1 MANPSL
7 ENNEDDFLSDFDPEK
22 VKSIVRKN
30 WLWLILLPAICVL
43 GAYTALR
50 YIKPVYQSSASLKME
65 ERKVPQFGLAK
76 ALQNNPTDDLAGE
89 LEIIK
94 SPLIYEEVISTLN
107 LSISY
112 FAEGRILE
120 QEVYK
125 STPFSVI
132 YEVID
137 ETAYG
142 TRFYVK
148 HLKNNQYELTYEL
161 QGNEI
166 NYKGFFGKV
175 ISTPSFRFVITKN
188 RDFQRDNTP
197 YYFLI
202 YDKLYLMSYLN
213 DNLEVEILNA
223 KAGVI
228 GVSFKDYNLNKAQD
242 IVNTVDSVYTI
253 KTVENKNRENVQK
266 RKYLEQEIERAEQQ
280 LDIVEG
286 RLEGFILENKT
297 DNVDKKIGA
306 YFDKFEGL
314 IEQRVAF
321 NNQLRD
327 IIELRAIVNQPKGI
341 EDLTFILPESTPA
354 ALNDYITRLN
364 ALKLEKEQLALSE
377 YKTTYNFTKKKQQFD
392 FLKRDID
399 KLLRRSKEQIS
410 DDIIDIE
417 LKMQK
422 MERDFIGLPSKATEL
437 SKIKKNYEFIENYYF
452 ELAKQKIQLGLA
464 AAGVVPGFEV
474 LAPASLPREPISP
487 NKLGIYAGATGL
499 GIFLSLSLIVLQ
511 YLLHNKISNQ
521 RELER
526 LVSLPILG
534 AVPKYAQAK
543 MDFSKLV
550 VHNKPKSFISEAFRS
565 IRTNLDFMLSHGQV
579 GQAGKKVISI
589 TSTIS
594 GEGKTFVATN
604 LGGIIAMSNLKVVIV
619 DLDMRK
625 PKLHMAFDAGN
636 VKGTSTILIGRH
648 SYQEC
653 IQSSTVE
660 NLDYITAGP
669 IPPNPSELIL
679 REEFNALIDTL
690 QTLYDIVILDTPP
703 VGLVT
708 DGVLIMQSTTLRI
721 FVLRA
726 EYSKKEFAK
735 NIAKLVRSNELQN
748 VGLVLNAT
756 EGRNKYGGYRYGYG
770 GYYEETSQ
778 QPWWQRL
785 TKRFKK

>member
-1 MANPSL
+1 M
-7 ENNEDDFLSDFDPEK
+7 
-22 VKSIVRKN
+22 
-30 WLWLILLPAICVL
+30 
-43 GAYTALR
+43 
-50 YIKPVYQSSASLKME
+50 
-65 ERKVPQFGLAK
+65 
-76 ALQNNPTDDLAGE
+76 
-89 LEIIK
+89 
-94 SPLIYEEVISTLN
+94 IYEDVVSTLN

-120 QEVYK
+120 QEVYRN
-125 STPFSVI
+125 TPFSVI
-132 YEVID
+132 YEIID

-142 TRFYVK
+142 VRFYVK
-148 HLKNNQYELTYEL
+148 HLKNNQYELRYEL

-166 NYKGFFGKV
+166 RHKGYFGKV
-175 ISTPSFRFVITKN
+175 VNTPSFRLVVTKN
-188 RDFQRDNTP
+188 RDFQSDNTP

-228 GVSFKDYNLNKAQD
+228 GVSFKDHNLNQAQD
-242 IVNTVDSVYTI
+242 FVNTVDSVYTV

-297 DNVDKKIGA
+297 DNVDKKIGS

-314 IEQRVAF
+314 IEQRVTLT
-321 NNQLRD
+321 NQLRD

-341 EDLTFILPESTPA
+341 EDLTFILPESTPT
-354 ALNDYITRLN
+354 ALNEYITRLN

-452 ELAKQKIQLGLA
+452 ELAKQKIKLGLA

-594 GEGKTFVATN
+594 G
-604 LGGIIAMSNLKVVIV
+604 
-619 DLDMRK
+619 
-625 PKLHMAFDAGN
+625 
-636 VKGTSTILIGRH
+636 
-648 SYQEC
+648 
-653 IQSSTVE
+653 
-660 NLDYITAGP
+660 
-669 IPPNPSELIL
+669 
-679 REEFNALIDTL
+679 
-690 QTLYDIVILDTPP
+690 
-703 VGLVT
+703 
-708 DGVLIMQSTTLRI
+708 
-721 FVLRA
+721 
-726 EYSKKEFAK
+726 
-735 NIAKLVRSNELQN
+735 
-748 VGLVLNAT
+748 
-756 EGRNKYGGYRYGYG
+756 
-770 GYYEETSQ
+770 
-778 QPWWQRL
+778 
-785 TKRFKK
+785 